1 MNRELAM
8 TDQDFEDM
16 AILADDIEEFVDVGN
31 EYISGMALLMA
42 TASHCVDNNIPKA
55 TAASILKSLM
65 DDYLKNKIAN
75 MKKVHKTK

>member
-1 MNRELAM
+1 M
-8 TDQDFEDM
+8 TDQEFDQM
-16 AILADDIEEFVDVGN
+16 VTLADEITDFAEIDN
-31 EYISGMALLMA
+31 EYISGMALIMS

-75 MKKVHKTK
+75 MKKAHKAK